1 MADVFD
7 AEKRVPPISTL
18 HGLLHV
24 LKEVAL
30 FRDDR
35 ELSRAG
41 QLLQQAGLAGDSPDG
56 EPGRLMIGV
65 KKLLSVIEMSRQEP
79 DQVLERLVNALVQLS

>member
-7 AEKRVPPISTL
+7 AEKRVPPIASL
-18 HGLLHV
+18 DALLHV
-24 LKEVAL
+24 LKEVEL

-35 ELSRAG
+35 EISRAAHM
-41 QLLQQAGLAGDSPDG
+41 LRQAGLGDGDDG

-79 DQVLERLVNALVQLS
+79 DQIVESLVNTLVQLS